1 MRDRIPA
8 PGREN
13 RIRIT
18 QDDGTVIAGK
28 LEYDD
33 QATQEGSPYTKGNV
47 LPDEVCTALGLAAE
61 ESEPRDGFRYMSLIQ
76 ADVYGEIVIYVKYT
90 TGIPAEGIL
99 FYIDGQ
105 SFTTDAK
112 GRAAGKFSSGQHTVI
127 FNGTLD
133 MEFSPATF
141 SAAAA
146 KGQSRAYNVTCSQ
159 SENTEIAISSS
170 QKIAFSNRVESF
182 DAFLVGAGGAGAA
195 VSSNNRG
202 SVGSLCASGGAGGYT
217 ATIKNIVPTG
227 QDIVVNIGSGGRS
240 ETSSN
245 DEGGGEGIDG
255 LNGGDTTITM
265 GGSLIGTA
273 KGGAGGRQR
282 WHTSQD
288 YTESVNGADGGS
300 GSGSVQTTDPIAAGA
315 SGSNGSSGNP
325 GGTGQGRTTT
335 KFEEGTGT
343 QYSPAGG
350 SCGGRKASRSM
361 VGSGTV
367 GVGGANAVAR
377 VTSNTNDAVSGNRA
391 TVPGGGGGAA
401 LLIWQESSYATKTQI
416 TTGAGANG
424 LAIIRWRY
432 KT

>member
-1 MRDRIPA
+1 MRDRMPA

-141 SAAAA
+141 SAAAP
-146 KGQSRAYNVTCSQ
+146 
-159 SENTEIAISSS
+159 
-170 QKIAFSNRVESF
+170 
-182 DAFLVGAGGAGAA
+182 A
-195 VSSNNRG
+195 V
-202 SVGSLCASGGAGGYT
+202 
-217 ATIKNIVPTG
+217 
-227 QDIVVNIGSGGRS
+227 
-240 ETSSN
+240 
-245 DEGGGEGIDG
+245 
-255 LNGGDTTITM
+255 
-265 GGSLIGTA
+265 
-273 KGGAGGRQR
+273 
-282 WHTSQD
+282 
-288 YTESVNGADGGS
+288 
-300 GSGSVQTTDPIAAGA
+300 
-315 SGSNGSSGNP
+315 
-325 GGTGQGRTTT
+325 
-335 KFEEGTGT
+335 
-343 QYSPAGG
+343 
-350 SCGGRKASRSM
+350 
-361 VGSGTV
+361 
-367 GVGGANAVAR
+367 
-377 VTSNTNDAVSGNRA
+377 
-391 TVPGGGGGAA
+391 
-401 LLIWQESSYATKTQI
+401 
-416 TTGAGANG
+416 
-424 LAIIRWRY
+424 
-432 KT
+432 